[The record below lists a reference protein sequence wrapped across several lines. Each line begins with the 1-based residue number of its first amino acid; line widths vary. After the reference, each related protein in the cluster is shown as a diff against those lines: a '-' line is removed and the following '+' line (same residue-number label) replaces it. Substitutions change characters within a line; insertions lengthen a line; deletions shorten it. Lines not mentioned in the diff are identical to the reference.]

1 MPLIWEK
8 SKPDH
13 ADMTAVRAFSAADI
27 RKSPPDHAGMIRDL
41 PFPDLQ
47 RTADHA
53 GMKNFR
59 FQMARE

>member
-1 MPLIWEK
+1 MLSIREK

-13 ADMTAVRAFSAADI
+13 ADMTAVRAFSAADV